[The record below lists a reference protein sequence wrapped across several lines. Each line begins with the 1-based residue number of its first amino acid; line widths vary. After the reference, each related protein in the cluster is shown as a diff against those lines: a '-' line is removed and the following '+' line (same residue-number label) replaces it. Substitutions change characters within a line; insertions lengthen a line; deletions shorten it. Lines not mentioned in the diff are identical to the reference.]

1 MVTEEKGFG
10 NFVYAGFWIRLWAHV
25 IDSVLIALITIPAVI
40 SVYGYNYLILSDVL
54 VFLDP
59 FPGALFFLDP
69 FSGDLFFLGPMDFFI
84 TVVLPGTAVVL
95 FWVYRQATPGK
106 MAISAKIVDAVTGEK
121 PSTGQCI
128 GRYFAYIPSTLVFF
142 LGFIWIAFDARKQ
155 GWHDKL
161 AGTVVVR
168 HKNFGVEDVAFGNR
182 ASFSAGDKA
191 KLPE

>member
-1 MVTEEKGFG
+1 MTEEKDFG
-10 NFVYAGFWIRLWAHV
+10 NFVYAGFWIRWCAHV
-25 IDSVLIALITIPAVI
+25 IDTVLVLLITIPALI
-40 SVYGYNYLILSDVL
+40 STYDGDDYDYLIRSGQL
-54 VFLDP
+54 FLDP
-59 FPGALFFLDP
+59 ADEFLFTVL
-69 FSGDLFFLGPMDFFI
+69 LG
-84 TVVLPGTAVVL
+84 VAVVL

-168 HKNFGVEDVAFGNR
+168 RKNFGVKDAPPR
-182 ASFSAGDKA
+182 DLAPRDLASFSADDKA

>member
-1 MVTEEKGFG
+1 MTEEKDFG
-10 NFVYAGFWIRLWAHV
+10 NFVYAGFWIRLCAHV
-25 IDSVLIALITIPAVI
+25 IDTVLVLLITIPALI
-40 SVYGYNYLILSDVL
+40 SVYGVDSIIQSDQV
-54 VFLDP
+54 
-59 FPGALFFLDP
+59 
-69 FSGDLFFLGPMDFFI
+69 FLGPMDFFI

-128 GRYFAYIPSTLVFF
+128 GRYFAYIPSALVFL

-168 HKNFGVEDVAFGNR
+168 RKNFGVKDVAPR
-182 ASFSAGDKA
+182 DLASFSAGDKA

>member
-1 MVTEEKGFG
+1 MTEEKNFG

-40 SVYGYNYLILSDVL
+40 SVYGDDYDYLILSD
-54 VFLDP
+54 
-59 FPGALFFLDP
+59 
-69 FSGDLFFLGPMDFFI
+69 DLFLGPMDFFI

-121 PSTGQCI
+121 PSTGQCV
-128 GRYFAYIPSTLVFF
+128 GRYFAYIPSALVFF

-168 HKNFGVEDVAFGNR
+168 HKNFGVEDVAFVNR
-182 ASFSAGDKA
+182 ASFSADDKA